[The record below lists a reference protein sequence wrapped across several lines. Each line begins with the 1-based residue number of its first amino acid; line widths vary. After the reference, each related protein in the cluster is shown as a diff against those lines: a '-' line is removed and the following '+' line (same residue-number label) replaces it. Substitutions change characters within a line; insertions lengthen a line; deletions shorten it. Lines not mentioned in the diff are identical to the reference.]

1 MVSLKPLAEQVIVIT
16 GASSGIGLV
25 TARQAARAGAKV
37 VLAARNVEALK
48 ELEAE
53 INAGRG
59 EAYAVPTNVGD
70 EYDVER
76 LAQAAIQRFGR
87 FDTWVNN
94 AGISIFGRIM
104 DVSTKDMRRMF
115 ETNFWGVVYGSRA
128 AVKHFNERREPGAI
142 VNVGSFFGDRATPV
156 QSIYSASKFALHG
169 FTDALRMELEADGR
183 PVSVTLIHP
192 GRIDTPYNEHA
203 RSYMKH
209 QPAHHGMIYAPEAV
223 ADAILFAASHPKRD
237 MFVGSQAKVAAVIG
251 GIAPRLTD
259 LIMERIMF
267 RNQVSTTRPS
277 RGREDNALYEAGYGL
292 HERGNHEGFVRGRS
306 LYVQATKR
314 PVMTALALLGA
325 GIAATAM
332 MRSRSGSSRRQAQH
346 WQPQPE
352 RVPERHS
359 EHYPRPQRD
368 PQPRATERPTVTNTP
383 APAAAQARPVSP
395 RRNGP
400 DASAVATASP
410 TGVSH
415 V

>member
-25 TARQAARAGAKV
+25 TARMAARAGAKV

-48 ELEAE
+48 QLEAE
-53 INAGRG
+53 INGGRG

-94 AGISIFGRIM
+94 AGVSIFGRVA

-128 AVKHFNERREPGAI
+128 AVKHFAERREPGAI
-142 VNVGSFFGDRATPV
+142 VNVGSFLGDRATPV
-156 QSIYSASKFALHG
+156 QSTYSASKFAVHG
-169 FTDALRMELEADGR
+169 FTDALRMELEADGL

-203 RSYMKH
+203 RSYMKQ

-223 ADAILFAASHPKRD
+223 ADAILFAAEHPKRD
-237 MFVGSQAKVAAVIG
+237 LYVGSQAKVAAVLG

-259 LIMERIMF
+259 FIMERTMF
-267 RNQVSTTRPS
+267 RNQVSATRRS
-277 RGREDNALYEAGYGL
+277 RSRDDNALYQPGYGL
-292 HERGNHEGFVRGRS
+292 QERGTHEGFVRGRS
-306 LYVQATKR
+306 LYVEATKR
-314 PVMTALALLGA
+314 PLVTALALLGA
-325 GIAATAM
+325 GLAASALV
-332 MRSRSGSSRRQAQH
+332 SRKASAGRRRQA
-346 WQPQPE
+346 WQPQA
-352 RVPERHS
+352 RSVPERHS
-359 EHYPRPQRD
+359 ELHLQPEASRPHREERPRP
-368 PQPRATERPTVTNTP
+368 ANTP
-383 APAAAQARPVSP
+383 KQEPRGNGSVPPRP
-395 RRNGP
+395 NGP
-400 DASAVATASP
+400 DHTPVATASP

-415 V
+415 I